1 MIAVASGL
9 RGTTGWSSRLLVAS
23 VASLVA
29 AAALSLASP
38 AAARSSVAAARDK
51 CTRHRVAGKRVCLRV
66 GKHCQP
72 ALQNDYLKAGL
83 ECRGRRLRRA
93 GLAALREGEPVLID
107 SRGRIDPRNA
117 LEAFDIALARL
128 PGIKPRKGAVGKVY
142 DATSI
147 VQAVSA
153 QRKQLTGG
161 QRAGFP
167 PVLKPEPTHTPGPPP
182 PGQAHE

>member
-51 CTRHRVAGKRVCLRV
+51 CTRHRVAGKRVCLRM
-66 GKHCQP
+66 GKQCQP

-93 GLAALREGEPVLID
+93 GLAALREGEPVLIHP
-107 SRGRIDPRNA
+107 PRPIGPPNP
-117 LEAFDIALARL
+117 LGAFDIPLAPL
-128 PGIKPRKGAVGKVY
+128 PGRKPRKG
-142 DATSI
+142 
-147 VQAVSA
+147 
-153 QRKQLTGG
+153 
-161 QRAGFP
+161 
-167 PVLKPEPTHTPGPPP
+167 
-182 PGQAHE
+182 